1 MLLSIGDRVREGMYC
16 VHSRFDRA
24 VNFVRGG
31 RLVSV
36 VSAEIGAGPANLVVE
51 GSARDFCG
59 TAPRLIIRRGSVTLS
74 DRRHII
80 RRTPVY
86 HSDLARDEVPGRRFA
101 RNFQSLEKWVPQFSN
116 PWNFVLLLDPHAAP
130 GPNSLSR
137 HFARRIRA
145 GAKDMLDGL
154 NNPRRLA
161 RGARLLAGCGFGLT
175 PGGDDFLAGT
185 MIALHL
191 AGNLTDTD
199 YSRAIATIH
208 AAARTRHRLSAHF
221 LGLARDGFVAEPMK
235 NLIGAL
241 LHGSAREVR
250 SCGRRVL
257 ALGETSG
264 ADLTAGFVLMLKS
277 LPATL
282 RGRGQNSGSRGVNP
296 RGASMLLPPCRLDRQ
311 EAEFWP
317 PWGEPTGSL
326 KTKARK

>member
-1 MLLSIGDRVREGMYC
+1 M
-16 VHSRFDRA
+16 
-24 VNFVRGG
+24 NFIRGG

-36 VSAEIGAGPANLVVE
+36 VSAEIGAGPANVVVE
-51 GSARDFCG
+51 GSASVFCG
-59 TAPRLIIRRGSVTLS
+59 AAQRLTIRRGAITLS
-74 DRRHII
+74 DRRHAT
-80 RRTPVY
+80 RRVPIY
-86 HSDLARDEVPGRRFA
+86 RSGLADRPGAPRFA

-116 PWNFVLLLDPHAAP
+116 PWNFLLLLDPNAAP
-130 GPNSLSR
+130 GPDAISR
-137 HFARRIRA
+137 AFARRMRA
-145 GAKDMLDGL
+145 GAKVVLDGL
-154 NNPRRLA
+154 DDPRTLA
-161 RGARLLAGCGFGLT
+161 RGARRLAGCGFGLT
-175 PGGDDFLAGT
+175 PGGDDFLAGA

-191 AGNLTDTD
+191 AAKLTGTD
-199 YSRAIATIH
+199 FSQSIETIH
-208 AAARTRHRLSAHF
+208 AAARTTHPLSAHF
-221 LGLARDGFVAEPMK
+221 LGLAHDGFVAEPMK

-241 LHGSAREVR
+241 LRGTARDVR
-250 SCGRRVL
+250 TAAHRVL

-282 RGRGQNSGSRGVNP
+282 RGRRQNSGSRGVNP